1 MEKKMADIIYVCRY
15 SHDLLGDYGG
25 RGNAYCIGWSLLDIM
40 VKGKKKKKMN
50 AYAYHEI
57 FLRTI

>member
-15 SHDLLGDYGG
+15 SHDLLGDYGR

-40 VKGKKKKKMN
+40 VKGKKKIKN
-50 AYAYHEI
+50 ECI
-57 FLRTI
+57 CLP